1 MSSSPIN
8 IPIDLDSEIK
18 CRTCMK
24 VFRPSPDASFLF
36 RDLCVPCQ
44 VAFEA
49 NMAALD
55 NGQAST
61 SSSRLQQEENS
72 NEEEEEKSPD
82 NVVEREAVEKVVE
95 PPFVNQY
102 DSARFDQNEEE
113 NRNDMDV
120 VQQNVGQTLVVDR
133 GSSSSSDSP
142 TVSLEVMLGSV
153 LACGAHAG
161 QIFLNNIPYLV
172 EAEKLN
178 IPEGRGAGTTMFH
191 NEYSKKLP
199 ELYWYRFY
207 AGFSTQKYQCMGI
220 CMTKCGNIFIGVM
233 ETMCSAPR
241 MDPVIYFS
249 STKSAKIIKT
259 PQWRRQYIL
268 DPSAELTTDVDDV
281 NRYVFLVFLCYCIAN
296 AYIYKIQYI

>member
-1 MSSSPIN
+1 M
-8 IPIDLDSEIK
+8 DLDSEIK

-24 VFRPSPDASFLF
+24 VFQPSPDASFLF

-49 NMAALD
+49 NIAALD
-55 NGQAST
+55 DAQASM

-72 NEEEEEKSPD
+72 KEEEEEKSPD
-82 NVVEREAVEKVVE
+82 NVVEKAAVEELVE
-95 PPFVNQY
+95 LQPRIINRY
-102 DSARFDQNEEE
+102 DSARFDHNEEE
-113 NRNDMDV
+113 NIYNMDV
-120 VQQNVGQTLVVDR
+120 VQQNVGQTLVVDL
-133 GSSSSSDSP
+133 GSSRSSDSP
-142 TVSLEVMLGSV
+142 AVSLEVMLGAV
-153 LACGAHAG
+153 LGCGAHAG

-178 IPEGRGAGTTMFH
+178 IPDGRGAGTTMFH

-207 AGFSTQKYQCMGI
+207 AGFSTKTYQCMGI
-220 CMTKCGNIFIGVM
+220 CMTKCGNVFIGVM

-259 PQWRRQYIL
+259 NQWRRQYIL

-281 NRYVFLVFLCYCIAN
+281 NRYVFSCFLCYCIIAN
-296 AYIYKIQYI
+296 VYI